1 MTEHTELSKARSLFP
16 LHHSLVARIVSS
28 KMPEESATSSWD
40 FPKWLTI
47 ALESVPTPLLLPKQ
61 DSSV

>member
-1 MTEHTELSKARSLFP
+1 MTEFSKASFLFP

-28 KMPEESATSSWD
+28 KMPEESATSIWD

-47 ALESVPTPLLLPKQ
+47 ALKAVSTPLLLPKQ
-61 DSSV
+61 DSSL